1 MIRPVSVSPSYRA
14 SVAMATLA
22 MLAAPV
28 VYAVFVVLIGMLVYF
43 WAVGGALLMGRGF
56 TLWIYLALLGAGL
69 TVLFFLCK
77 PFFTAPRIDRSG
89 TVILLT
95 EHPRLAS
102 LVSRVCAATGA
113 PEPVEVVADMSLNA
127 SASLVHPFWGL
138 FNNRYRLT
146 IGLPLTAISD
156 QQHMAHIIAHEVGHF
171 SQSGAMRVRQ
181 LIHWSEYYLSQL
193 VNGRDKWDVW
203 LASKTDGTAYI
214 VRLFAWAAMGGIWL
228 SRAVLRLLLRG
239 TLLVNARMSR
249 EMEFHADL
257 YAIRVAGTKA
267 FAESVET
274 FAAGSAAI
282 SRAMQIVHRSGA
294 DGQYPVDMAGLT
306 RACYLELT
314 DEQRRELAR
323 QGRYTTGVG
332 YDSHPDDTERL
343 ERSERENDP
352 GLLTESGDGAG
363 LFNDFGTLCE
373 KESLRFF
380 DVKNEELLS
389 TQVLMEGDRVRDTR
403 DAGRIDYFGVVYDG
417 PVWLHLQVR
426 EPTPDSDWSSLIAAG
441 DEARA
446 ATLPYFQEIIG
457 AYSKWVLDAAILRRL
472 EASLPVDWMQFEVE
486 PCDVEEARRRMF
498 SREKDFVRKVE
509 EFHTATAP
517 IQIRLLAAWVR
528 RDALSKEN
536 ADLFDRLVKGIRGL
550 ETADAVTTQ
559 VAIDLAVLSE
569 MAPLIDENLRN
580 SRFMQTLQ
588 SEFEAALRHGTAFET
603 ALAELQQPLT
613 GTGTLLDYARPIA
626 MASDSGVYGYLHV
639 YGNML
644 GRVRDV
650 RLRMMGL
657 LAELAMEVERK

>member
-28 VYAVFVVLIGMLVYF
+28 VYAAFVGLIAIIVYF
-43 WAVGGALLMGRGF
+43 WAVGGALWMGRGF

-77 PFFTAPRIDRSG
+77 PFFTAPRIDRTG
-89 TVILLT
+89 TVISLT
-95 EHPRLAS
+95 DHPRLGS

-113 PEPVEVVADMSLNA
+113 PEPVEVMADMSLNA

-156 QQHMAHIIAHEVGHF
+156 QQHMAHVIAHEVGHF

-249 EMEFHADL
+249 EMEFHADV
-257 YAIRVAGTKA
+257 YAIRVAGSKA
-267 FAESVET
+267 FEQSVET

-282 SRAMQIVHRSGA
+282 SRAMHMAHRSGA
-294 DGQYPVDMAGLT
+294 DRQYPADMAGLT

-314 DEQRRELAR
+314 SEQRHELAR
-323 QGRYTTGVG
+323 QGRYTIGVG
-332 YDSHPDDTERL
+332 YDSHPDDAERL

-352 GLLTESGDGAG
+352 GLLIEHGDGAE
-363 LFNDFGTLCE
+363 LFEDFPTLCE
-373 KESLRFF
+373 KESRRFF
-380 DVKNEELLS
+380 EVTNEELLS
-389 TQVLMEGDRVRDTR
+389 TQALMDEDRLRDTR
-403 DAGRIDYFGVVYDG
+403 DAARIDYFGVVYDG
-417 PVWLHLQVR
+417 PVWLHLQA
-426 EPTPDSDWSSLIAAG
+426 TPPPAGADPASLIAAG
-441 DEARA
+441 DEARS
-446 ATLPYFQEIIG
+446 ATLPFFQEIVG
-457 AYSKWVLDAAILRRL
+457 AYSKWVLDAAVLRRL
-472 EASLPVDWMQFEVE
+472 DGGLPVDWMQYEME
-486 PCDVEEARRRMF
+486 PCDAEEARRRMF
-498 SREKDFVRKVE
+498 AREKEFARHVE
-509 EFHTATAP
+509 EFHRATTP
-517 IQIRLLAAWVR
+517 IQARLLAAWAR
-528 RDALSKEN
+528 RDELPAEK
-536 ADLFDRLVKGIRGL
+536 AALFDRLVNGIRGL
-550 ETADAVTTQ
+550 EAADTITTQ

-569 MAPLIDENLRN
+569 MGPLIDENIRH
-580 SRFMQTLQ
+580 SRFMQMLQ
-588 SEFEAALRHGTAFET
+588 SEFEAALRHGTVFES

-613 GTGTLLDYARPIA
+613 GSGSLLDYARPVP
-626 MASDSGVYGYLHV
+626 MAPDGGVYGYLQV
-639 YGNML
+639 YGGML

-657 LAELAMEVERK
+657 LAELATEVEAK